1 MPWNKM
7 PTEIS
12 WRMKI
17 TEAIFASRGWRID
30 VPVQDLPD
38 EAIEYLLYAPK
49 DEKVVVRYRH
59 ERGENS
65 YVATFEGVVTN
76 LERRFKETESEY
88 IRTELEK
95 FMVQKPCPTCQG
107 PAAATRGAGGD
118 RRRAE
123 HLRGRDAVGDR
134 CARLGGRARRTGHRA
149 RADDR
154 PPGPEGDRG
163 EARVPRRRRAR
174 LPHRRPGERQPVGR
188 RGAADPARDPDRD
201 DADGRAVH
209 PRRAVDRPPPA
220 GQRQADRHAD
230 PAARP
235 RQHRARRRARRG
247 DDPDRGLGHRHRARG
262 GGARRRDHRERLARG
277 DARGAALDHRRVP
290 ARRPP
295 GRRSRPGAAGATAS
309 RWWSR
314 APASTTSATST

>member
-1 MPWNKM
+1 M

-30 VPVQDLPD
+30 VPVKDLPD
-38 EAIEYLLYAPK
+38 EAIQYLLYAPK

-107 PAAATRGAGGD
+107 RRLRPEVLAVTVDGRNISEVATLSVTDALDWAA
-118 RRRAE
+118 
-123 HLRGRDAVGDR
+123 V
-134 CARLGGRARRTGHRA
+134 ARRQGHRA

-154 PPGPEGDRG
+154 PPGPQGDRG
-163 EARVPRRRRAR
+163 AARVPRRRRAR
-174 LPHRRPGERQPVGR
+174 LPDRRPGERQPVGR
-188 RGAADPARDPDRD
+188 RGAADPAGDPDRD

-220 GQRQADRHAD
+220 RQREADRDAH

-235 RQHRARRRARRG
+235 RQHRPRRRARRG

-277 DARGAALDHRRVP
+277 DARRAALDHRRVP

-295 GRRSRPGAAGATAS
+295 GPDPGPSAAGATAS

-314 APASTTSATST
+314 APASTTCATST